1 MKAVARPFLLAAVLA
16 TLFAT
21 PALAAIKVH
30 DSGLTC
36 ATDEA
41 TGMTSCFSFEADTRT
56 TDAGGGMS
64 NVKLDGTSHAS
75 VTNANGDVVWAY
87 DQTIHQKSLIVETAD
102 GSLYKKLITEQV
114 EQFTDNGITWCVV
127 SVAEVRDGLEVSNEV
142 VTTDGPC

>member
-1 MKAVARPFLLAAVLA
+1 MKAVARPFLLATVLA

-21 PALAAIKVH
+21 PALAATKVH

-36 ATDEA
+36 ATDEG

-64 NVKLDGTSHAS
+64 NVKLDGRSHAS
-75 VTNANGDVVWAY
+75 VTSANGDVVWSY

-102 GSLYKKLITEQV
+102 GPLYKKLITEQV
-114 EQFTDNGITWCVV
+114 EQFTDNGTTWCVV
-127 SVAEVRDGLEVSNEV
+127 STAEVRDGLEVSNEV